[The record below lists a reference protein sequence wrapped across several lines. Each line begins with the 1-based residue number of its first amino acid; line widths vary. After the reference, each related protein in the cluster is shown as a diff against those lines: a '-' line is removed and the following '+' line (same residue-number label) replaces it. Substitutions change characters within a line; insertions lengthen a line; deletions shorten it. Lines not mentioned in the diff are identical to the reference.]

1 MVALEAHEAASAV
14 VVCVDDDEE
23 DELDVLI
30 TGCCACGD
38 CTVDMSTLG
47 TTGVVVVAVMA
58 VVVTVIA
65 GSSLARLWF
74 EIVSGVANS
83 MTIGE
88 VSTMGEAMAAGEI
101 EELLVAFDEGGGGVL
116 IAVVVVAVVA
126 VVALFRLVFVLTLA
140 VVIGVGTAASSLG
153 RLGAGCFCCVRCC
166 CGGLAGIFSLFTSLA
181 IDGRLVKTGGGCCC
195 CCCGGGG
202 PGCLVVLLEF
212 VLNSLVL
219 VVSMKLWVPVAVE
232 LAMTAEFTEEE
243 PT

>member
-23 DELDVLI
+23 DELDVLM
-30 TGCCACGD
+30 TGCCGCGD
-38 CTVDMSTLG
+38 CTVDMNTFG
-47 TTGVVVVAVMA
+47 TTGVVAA
-58 VVVTVIA
+58 ATA
-65 GSSLARLWF
+65 CSSLARLWC

-88 VSTMGEAMAAGEI
+88 ESTIGELTAAGEI
-101 EELLVAFDEGGGGVL
+101 EELLLAFEGGVL

-126 VVALFRLVFVLTLA
+126 VVALFKLVFILTLFGAVA
-140 VVIGVGTAASSLG
+140 VVMVVVVVDVVVGEAASSLD
-153 RLGAGCFCCVRCC
+153 RLGAVGFCVRPCCCC

-195 CCCGGGG
+195 CWGG
-202 PGCLVVLLEF
+202 PGCLVILVEF

-219 VVSMKLWVPVAVE
+219 VVSMKLWVPAAAE
-232 LAMTAEFTEEE
+232 LAVTAEFTDEE